1 MGVTTHPVR
10 QLAAA
15 APTGLPVVRNL
26 VRRTLGHAFGPPGFD
41 PTSGAGDPGLY
52 GPGSA
57 SWRVIA
63 EPAAI
68 VGGVRALVVQL
79 LHPLAMAGV
88 ADHSSFRT
96 DPLGRLRRTSSYVTT
111 TVLGSTDEAL
121 AAARTIRRV
130 HRHVRGIAPDGRA
143 YTADDPHLL
152 VWVSIALTSSFLAT
166 DAAYA
171 PHPLTGDDA
180 DAFVDE
186 QARGAAL
193 LDPQVDVDA
202 LDADPAARRALVDGT
217 LPLPLRDEGALPRT
231 VAELEAALGRF
242 EPELAVNAQGREAF
256 AFLRWPPIGA
266 LRAGYLPLLAGAL
279 ATLDPEQRALLGLPR
294 SQLAAGS
301 VRAQTRVLLGGLRLA
316 TGTSPAARAAER
328 RATQPAAARAER
340 RRTA

>member
-1 MGVTTHPVR
+1 MDVAYHPLR
-10 QLAAA
+10 QLTAA
-15 APTGLPVVRNL
+15 APTGLPGVRVL
-26 VRRTLGHAFGPPGFD
+26 VRRTLGHAFGAPGFD
-41 PTSGAGDPGLY
+41 PAAGAGDPGLF

-88 ADHSSFRT
+88 ADHSAFRT
-96 DPLGRLRRTSSYVTT
+96 DPLGRLRRTSAYVTT
-111 TVLGSTDEAL
+111 TAYGSTDEAL
-121 AAARTIRRV
+121 AAARMIRRV
-130 HRHVRGIAPDGRA
+130 HKRVRGTAPDGRP
-143 YTADDPHLL
+143 YSADDPNLL

-171 PHPLTGDDA
+171 PRPLAGAAA

-193 LDPQVDVDA
+193 LDPR
-202 LDADPAARRALVDGT
+202 LDLEGLAADPAARAALVDGT
-217 LPLPLRDEGALPRT
+217 LPLPLRDDGHLPRT
-231 VAELEAALGRF
+231 AAELNAALARF
-242 EPELAVNAQGREAF
+242 EPELAVDEQGREAF

-266 LRAGYLPLLAGAL
+266 LRAGYVPLLAGAL
-279 ATLDPEQRALLGLPR
+279 ATLSPSQRELLGLPGSR
-294 SQLAAGS
+294 LATGS
-301 VRAQTRVLLGGLRLA
+301 VRAQTRVILGALRLS

-328 RATQPAAARAER
+328 RAGQGAAA
-340 RRTA
+340 